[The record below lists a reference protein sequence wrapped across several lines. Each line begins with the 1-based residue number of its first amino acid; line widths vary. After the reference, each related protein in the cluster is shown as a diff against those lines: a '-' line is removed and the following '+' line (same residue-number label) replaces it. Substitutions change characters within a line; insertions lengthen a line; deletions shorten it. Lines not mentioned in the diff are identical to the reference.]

1 MREVRRTMTRRSSDP
16 SLPTLFAPGLVL
28 PRSDE
33 PGPNDAIER
42 HLLTLGHQR
51 IAGVDEAGRGPLAGP
66 VVAAAVILDFE
77 RLPEG
82 LDDSK
87 KLKAHER
94 ERLYDEILLC
104 AEVGV
109 GTAGASE
116 IDHINIRQA
125 TLNAM
130 RRALAGLATA
140 PGHALV
146 DGRDVPPRLACPA
159 TAVIGGDARSLSI
172 AAASIVAKVTRDRM
186 MATLC
191 GTHPA
196 YGFGRHM
203 GYGTAAHLEAIEAV
217 GPCVHHRRS
226 FAPVAARLA
235 RAE

>member
-42 HLLTLGHQR
+42 HLMTLGHGR
-51 IAGVDEAGRGPLAGP
+51 VAGIDEAGRGPLAGP
-66 VVAAAVILDFE
+66 VVAAAVILDFR
-77 RLPEG
+77 RLPQG

-87 KLKAHER
+87 KLKPVER
-94 ERLYDEILLC
+94 ERLYEAILQT

-109 GTAGASE
+109 GTAGAPE
-116 IDHINIRQA
+116 IDRVNIRQA

-130 RRALAGLATA
+130 RRALAGLAVPPA
-140 PGHALV
+140 HALV

-172 AAASIVAKVTRDRM
+172 AAASIIAKVTRDRM
-186 MATLC
+186 MSVLC
-191 GTHPA
+191 DVHPA

-203 GYGTAAHLEAIEAV
+203 GYGTAAHLKALELV
-217 GPCVHHRRS
+217 GPCIHHRRS
-226 FAPVAARLA
+226 FAPIAARLA
-235 RAE
+235 GAG